1 MISKFN
7 HGPFSKEVDEVIK
20 NLPVHKSIKNKVQ
33 KTFDDLF
40 RNIDIPNV
48 TLVKLKK
55 LAVEEEDLKDI
66 KNLIKKNE
74 KVKLK

>member
-20 NLPVHKSIKNKVQ
+20 NLSVHKSIKNKVQ
-33 KTFDDLF
+33 KMFDDLF
-40 RNIDIPNV
+40 RNIDIPNN

-66 KNLIKKNE
+66 KNLIKKN
-74 KVKLK
+74 

>member
-1 MISKFN
+1 VISKFN

-20 NLPVHKSIKNKVQ
+20 NLSVHKSIKNKVQ

-74 KVKLK
+74 KAKLK

>member
-7 HGPFSKEVDEVIK
+7 NGPFSKEVDEVIK
-20 NLPVHKSIKNKVQ
+20 NLSLHKSIKNKVQ
-33 KTFDDLF
+33 KMFDDLF
-40 RNIDIPNV
+40 RNIDIPNN

-66 KNLIKKNE
+66 KNLIKKN
-74 KVKLK
+74 

>member
-20 NLPVHKSIKNKVQ
+20 NLSVHKSIKNKVQ
-33 KTFDDLF
+33 KTFDDIF

-74 KVKLK
+74 KAKLK

>member
-20 NLPVHKSIKNKVQ
+20 NLSVHKSIKNKVQ

-74 KVKLK
+74 KAKLK

>member
-1 MISKFN
+1 VISKFN

-20 NLPVHKSIKNKVQ
+20 NLSVHKSIKNKVQ
-33 KTFDDLF
+33 KTFDDIF

-74 KVKLK
+74 KAKLK